1 MALTRQGAL
10 YLLRGFVQGRARICF
25 AFAVAFLLMFQT
37 GSFSQQA
44 RFGECFGPNLQHRIE
59 ACGSIIA
66 KGRRE
71 SKSNR
76 IAAYLNRG
84 EAYRAAGDLDRA
96 IDDVE
101 HALQLD
107 PKSAQAYA
115 DRAALFYDKG
125 ARERAI
131 TDYTQALAF
140 QPRFVLALLR
150 RAEAFRAGKQW
161 DAAIADYRRVLDIDP
176 AKVEAYVGRGDAYL
190 AKGDVDRALSDFTE
204 AIGRAPKSAELYSK
218 RGTLFR
224 SKGELDNALRDF
236 SEAIQLNPELLQARV
251 DRADMYRA
259 QGNLPL
265 ARQDLEAALRVDP
278 EFRPAIEASATL
290 SQVIEAQRAV
300 RAPSRKHSP
309 LESAVIFQIG
319 PVAIT
324 HPVVTTWAI
333 MLALSLGSW
342 LVTRSLPSVPDRRAA
357 VLELIVMGVM
367 QQIEDVLRKDPRPY
381 LSLLGTLFIFLVA
394 ANLSSLVPGAEAPT
408 SKLET
413 PAALALIVFFSVHYF
428 GIRSRGLRKYL
439 ASFAEPKFIMLPL
452 NILSEVTRTFSL
464 MVRLFGNVMSG
475 EFMIALVV
483 SLAGLFVPVPLMLL
497 EGLLGIIQAYIF
509 TVLATVF
516 IGAAIGSIEKG

>member
-1 MALTRQGAL
+1 MALTWAAGPS
-10 YLLRGFVQGRARICF
+10 LLRYVVNLRPGIFSAL
-25 AFAVAFLLMFQT
+25 AVAVLLMSAAA
-37 GSFSQQA
+37 SFSQSGQI
-44 RFGECFGPNLQHRIE
+44 GECFSSKLERRIE
-59 ACGSIIA
+59 GCSKIIV

-84 EAYRAAGDLDRA
+84 EAYRARGDLDRA
-96 IDDVE
+96 IADVE

-107 PKSAQAYA
+107 PRSAAAYA
-115 DRAALFYDKG
+115 TRAAVLYDKQGYDRAIA
-125 ARERAI
+125 
-131 TDYTQALAF
+131 DYTRALAS
-140 QPRFVLALLR
+140 QPHFVLALLG
-150 RAEAFRAGKQW
+150 RAEAFQARKEW
-161 DAAIADYRRVLDIDP
+161 DAAIADYGRVLEIDP
-176 AKVEAYVGRGDAYL
+176 DLVKAYVGRGDAYL
-190 AKGDVDRALSDFTE
+190 ANGDVDRALTDITE
-204 AIGRAPKSAELYSK
+204 AIRRDPKSAELHWK

-224 SKGELDNALRDF
+224 SKGDLDNALRDL
-236 SEAIQLNPELLQARV
+236 SEAIQLNPEFLQARV
-251 DRADMYRA
+251 DRADVYRA

-265 ARQDLEAALRVDP
+265 ARQDLEAALRLDP
-278 EFRPAIEASATL
+278 HFRPAVEASDRL
-290 SQVIEAQRAV
+290 SKLVEGQKTT
-300 RAPSRKHSP
+300 RAPARKHSP

-319 PVAIT
+319 PVPIT
-324 HPVVTTWAI
+324 RPVVTTWAI
-333 MLALSLGSW
+333 MLALAIGSW

-367 QQIEDVLRKDPRPY
+367 QQIEDVLQKDPRPY

-428 GIRSRGLRKYL
+428 GIRSRGFLKYL
-439 ASFAEPKFIMLPL
+439 SSFAEPKLIMLPL
-452 NILSEVTRTFSL
+452 NIVSEVTRTFSL

-475 EFMIALVV
+475 EFMIGLVV
-483 SLAGLFVPVPLMLL
+483 ALAGLFVPVPLMLL

-516 IGAAIGSIEKG
+516 IGAAIGSVEKG